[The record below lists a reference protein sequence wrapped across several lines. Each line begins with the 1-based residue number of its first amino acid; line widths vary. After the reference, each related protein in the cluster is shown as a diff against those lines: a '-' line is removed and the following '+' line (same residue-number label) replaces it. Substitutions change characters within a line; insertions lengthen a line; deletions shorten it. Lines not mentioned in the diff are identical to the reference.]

1 MDDAAKAASRALFD
15 AARAEADGYYF
26 YTMAARGARDAK
38 AKEVFQLLAAEELD
52 HQEFL
57 STQYRSV
64 LQTGKIDTRARLGPR
79 ATLEGVSPIFSDE
92 IRSRLADAHM
102 EMSAL
107 SIGIQLELSSLTY
120 YREQAAKA
128 ADPAL
133 RKLFEELAEWETG
146 HYQAL
151 LRQQQALKDDY
162 WSVNG
167 FSPL

>member
-1 MDDAAKAASRALFD
+1 MDDAARATARALFD

-26 YTMAARGARDAK
+26 YSMAARSARDPK

-52 HQEFL
+52 HQEYL
-57 STQYRSV
+57 SAQYRSV
-64 LQTGKIDTRARLGPR
+64 LQTGKVDARARLGPR
-79 ATLEGVSPIFSDE
+79 ATLDGASPIFSDE
-92 IRSRLADAHM
+92 IRGRLDEAHM

-120 YREQAAKA
+120 YQGEAAKA
-128 ADPAL
+128 ADPAVK
-133 RKLFEELAEWETG
+133 RLFEELAEWEKG

-162 WSVNG
+162 WSANG
-167 FSPL
+167 FSPM